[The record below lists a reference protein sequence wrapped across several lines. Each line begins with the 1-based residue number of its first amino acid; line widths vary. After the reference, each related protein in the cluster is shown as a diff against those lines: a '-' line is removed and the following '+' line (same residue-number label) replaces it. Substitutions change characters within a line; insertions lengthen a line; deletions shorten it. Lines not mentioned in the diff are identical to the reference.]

1 MKYLLSIIAL
11 VALTISP
18 LTSTAGVGFKGEK
31 FQKVFY
37 FEHGGKG
44 SLSGL
49 SANNAAAIADK
60 DLMSIE
66 AGMIIQNAFIIVDT
80 AVTGATV
87 LELGDD
93 DDADGYVVSA
103 NITIAT
109 PGIYGNN
116 AKVAGAYLRV
126 QTAGATDAADIYV
139 VPSSKYY
146 SAAGKTLKFN
156 ETTASTAGKFRLVVE
171 GYKANL

>member
-1 MKYLLSIIAL
+1 MKTLFAIFAFVMASLGAPESMAL
-11 VALTISP
+11 E
-18 LTSTAGVGFKGEK
+18 GFKGEK
-31 FQKVFY
+31 FVKVFY

-44 SLSGL
+44 SGTAM
-49 SANNAAAIADK
+49 SASNAAAIADK

-66 AGMIIQNAFIIVDT
+66 AGMIIEKVYAIVDV
-80 AVTGATV
+80 AVGGTTV
-87 LELGDD
+87 LEVGDD
-93 DDADGYVVSA
+93 DDADGFIVDDIVDL
-103 NITIAT
+103 AT
-109 PGIYGNN
+109 PGLYSNN

-146 SAAGKTLKFN
+146 SASGKEIKLNT
-156 ETTASTAGKFRLVVE
+156 TTASSAGKFRIIVE